1 VNKKKNDNSKQTK
14 ENGQRTTDK
23 ILEIRALNKKI
34 LKFLKNLKTRIKFQ
48 KKIVFLHLNSAKDWR
63 DG

>member
-1 VNKKKNDNSKQTK
+1 MNKKKNDNSKQTK

>member
-1 VNKKKNDNSKQTK
+1 MNEKKNDNSKQTTD
-14 ENGQRTTDK
+14 NGQRTTDK

-48 KKIVFLHLNSAKDWR
+48 KKIVFLPLNSAKEWR

>member
-1 VNKKKNDNSKQTK
+1 MNKKKNDNSKQT
-14 ENGQRTTDK
+14 TDYGLQTADK
-23 ILEIRALNKKI
+23 RLEIRALNKKI